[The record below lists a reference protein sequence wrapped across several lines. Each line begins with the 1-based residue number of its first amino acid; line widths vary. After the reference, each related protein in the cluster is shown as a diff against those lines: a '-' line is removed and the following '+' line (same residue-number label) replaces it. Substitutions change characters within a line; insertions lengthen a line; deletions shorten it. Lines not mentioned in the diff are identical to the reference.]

1 MMGKDGKWTKGGPKP
16 GYENWEMLLKGDD
29 PILVS
34 GTVQISQRDE
44 ESPTAEL
51 IVEDI
56 QSLKVVREKR
66 TKRLELRVP
75 ADLLTE
81 ERLSKLTQL
90 GKQYAGA
97 TPVAVSVL
105 FPGEAE
111 ALIGGTALKVQVS
124 DELLLAVDKLF
135 GMKVVELG

>member
-1 MMGKDGKWTKGGPKP
+1 M
-16 GYENWEMLLKGDD
+16 
-29 PILVS
+29 
-34 GTVQISQRDE
+34 
-44 ESPTAEL
+44 

-81 ERLSKLTQL
+81 ERLTKLNEIA
-90 GKQYAGA
+90 KQYTGA

-105 FPGEAE
+105 FPNEAE
-111 ALIGGTALKVQVS
+111 ALIGGTSLKVQVS